1 MRHLLGDIA
10 TPLLAVW
17 GAHDEVTPEADLRRI
32 AEDVQH
38 GRPVGL
44 ADAAHLPP
52 ADDAAGTAA
61 VLREF
66 FEHVRRSED
75 HGGGSSS

>member
-1 MRHLLGDIA
+1 M
-10 TPLLAVW
+10 LAVW

-52 ADDAAGTAA
+52 ADDAVGTAA

-66 FEHVRRSED
+66 FDAFAGQATQVEGAVHD
-75 HGGGSSS
+75 QT